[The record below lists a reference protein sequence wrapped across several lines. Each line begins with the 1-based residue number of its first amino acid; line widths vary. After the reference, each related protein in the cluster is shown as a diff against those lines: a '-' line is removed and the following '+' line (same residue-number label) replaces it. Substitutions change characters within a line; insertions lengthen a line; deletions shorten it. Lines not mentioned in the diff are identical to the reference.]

1 MRKSL
6 WGRGIKI
13 FQKIRESRKVPTHLV
28 LCGDGRAI
36 ICDPQMTQIIFN
48 HEGHEETRRFLLFNH
63 EGHEETRRFLLFN
76 HEGHEGAR
84 RFSNDFFIFSL
95 IFVMLR
101 DLRGKTC

>member
-63 EGHEETRRFLLFN
+63 EGHEGARRFLLLTTKN
-76 HEGHEGAR
+76 TKGHEG
-84 RFSNDFFIFSL
+84 FYF
-95 IFVMLR
+95 
-101 DLRGKTC
+101 